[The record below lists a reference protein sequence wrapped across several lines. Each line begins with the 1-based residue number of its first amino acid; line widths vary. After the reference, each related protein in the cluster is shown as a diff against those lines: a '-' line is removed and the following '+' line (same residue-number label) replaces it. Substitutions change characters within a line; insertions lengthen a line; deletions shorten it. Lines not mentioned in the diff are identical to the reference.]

1 MARKRLGEILIQAGV
16 LDEAR
21 LRAALNEQQRWG
33 GQLGRILV
41 EMKLI
46 TEEALVQALS
56 HQLNFPAVRLEEKTV
71 PQRALD
77 LIPVEMCE
85 QHGVFP
91 FHVEGKFLDVAMT
104 DPTNLGIIDEL
115 RIRTRLNVR
124 AYLSGPKAIERAILY
139 HYRGKSL
146 AANSGMDQRS
156 IGASHPMDGAP
167 QIEFDHS
174 GQVGPQ
180 SLGGHARRDPF
191 AVGATTPSSGTLYGV
206 PTAPPHP
213 TAFASPTPQAARTG
227 SVGMYQPHAGAQLT
241 PVPSPVPLYPP
252 VQAAP
257 APIATYEKEIVALQ
271 QRVTQLEALVA
282 RDEDVLRKLMGLLIA
297 KGVCTR
303 EEILERIK

>member
-16 LDEAR
+16 LDDAR

-91 FHVEGKFLDVAMT
+91 FHVEGKFLDVAML

-124 AYLSGPKAIERAILY
+124 AYLAGPKAIERAILY

-146 AANSGMDQRS
+146 SATAGADQRS
-156 IGASHPMDGAP
+156 IGASAPLDGAP

-180 SLGGHARRDPF
+180 QLGGHARRDPF
-191 AVGATTPSSGTLYGV
+191 AVGGGATTPSSGTLYGV
-206 PTAPPHP
+206 PGAPPGG
-213 TAFASPTPQAARTG
+213 FASPVPQAARTG
-227 SVGMYQPHAGAQLT
+227 TTGMYQPM
-241 PVPSPVPLYPP
+241 PP
-252 VQAAP
+252 QPQAAP
-257 APIATYEKEIVALQ
+257 MYPPAQPATSIATYEKEIIALQ

>member
-16 LDEAR
+16 LDDAR

-124 AYLSGPKAIERAILY
+124 AYLSGPKAIERSILY
-139 HYRGKSL
+139 HYRGRSMS
-146 AANSGMDQRS
+146 ATTGADQRS
-156 IGASHPMDGAP
+156 IGASTPLDGAP
-167 QIEFDHS
+167 QIEFDHA

-180 SLGGHARRDPF
+180 SQGGHARRDPF
-191 AVGATTPSSGTLYGV
+191 AVGANTPSGGTLYGV
-206 PTAPPHP
+206 PGAPPP
-213 TAFASPTPQAARTG
+213 PGGFASPVPQAPRTG
-227 SVGMYQPHAGAQLT
+227 TTGMYQTPTSLAPGPAPL
-241 PVPSPVPLYPP
+241 PVPMYPP
-252 VQAAP
+252 GSSHSGPV
-257 APIATYEKEIVALQ
+257 THEKEIVALQ

>member
-16 LDEAR
+16 LDDAR

-77 LIPVEMCE
+77 FVPVEVCE

-124 AYLSGPKAIERAILY
+124 AYLAGPKAIERAILY
-139 HYRGKSL
+139 HYRGKSMS
-146 AANSGMDQRS
+146 ATAGADQRS
-156 IGASHPMDGAP
+156 IGASSPLDGAP

-191 AVGATTPSSGTLYGV
+191 AVSGATTPSGGTLYGV
-206 PTAPPHP
+206 PNAPPQGG
-213 TAFASPTPQAARTG
+213 FAAPVPQAARTG
-227 SVGMYQPHAGAQLT
+227 ATGMYQPLQAPPQPA
-241 PVPSPVPLYPP
+241 PMYPP
-252 VQAAP
+252 AQP
-257 APIATYEKEIVALQ
+257 ATSVATYEKEIVALQ

>member
-56 HQLNFPAVRLEEKTV
+56 HQLNFPAVRLEEKNI
-71 PQRALD
+71 PHRALD
-77 LIPVEMCE
+77 MIPVELAE
-85 QHGVFP
+85 QYGVFP
-91 FHVEGKFLDVAMT
+91 FNVEGKFLDVAMT

-124 AYLSGPKAIERAILY
+124 AYLAGPKAIERAILF
-139 HYRGKSL
+139 HYRGKNVGPPTGIHDTR
-146 AANSGMDQRS
+146 A
-156 IGASHPMDGAP
+156 IGGSQPALDPSPT
-167 QIEFDHS
+167 IEFENS
-174 GQVGPQ
+174 GQVGP
-180 SLGGHARRDPF
+180 SALGGHVRRDPF
-191 AVGATTPSSGTLYGV
+191 LGN
-206 PTAPPHP
+206 
-213 TAFASPTPQAARTG
+213 TPQQGGGTQAVPAVRSTPG
-227 SVGMYQPHAGAQLT
+227 TGMYPMPPQQQPQTSG
-241 PVPSPVPLYPP
+241 VYPMSA
-252 VQAAP
+252 AAP
-257 APIATYEKEIVALQ
+257 AVSHEKEIVALQ
-271 QRVTQLEALVA
+271 HRVTQLEALVA